1 MNPRRLYRS
10 VDDRILA
17 GVAGGVAAYFDVDPV
32 IVRIIWFLS
41 IFFSGSLTFW
51 AYIVMIFVVP
61 LEPSEWPAPS
71 PWAPGGGPAG
81 YAAAYTPP
89 TTTGP
94 ADAGTTPPA
103 DAAAGDTATG
113 DPAAAPADAAAGQ
126 GGPAPAPGMPPAG
139 APAPGWGWGYDWR
152 TQRQQERWQRR
163 AQRWQQ
169 RAERHEYHSYGG
181 PSLVFGLLLILVGGM
196 LAWHQVDP
204 NFDLN
209 ITWPVVVIAFGAI
222 LVVSSLRFREK

>member
-41 IFFSGSLTFW
+41 IFFTGSLTFW

-61 LEPSEWPAPS
+61 LEPSEWPAQS
-71 PWAPGGGPAG
+71 PWAPGGAPAG

-89 TTTGP
+89 TTTAPAGEAGAAP
-94 ADAGTTPPA
+94 TADAQ
-103 DAAAGDTATG
+103 AAGGAAPDATG
-113 DPAAAPADAAAGQ
+113 APAT
-126 GGPAPAPGMPPAG
+126 GPAPTPGMPPAG

-163 AQRWQQ
+163 AERWQQ
-169 RAERHEYHSYGG
+169 RAERHEYRSYGG

-209 ITWPVVVIAFGAI
+209 ITWPVAVIAFGAL
-222 LVVSSLRFREK
+222 LVVSSLRFRGK

>member
-10 VDDRILA
+10 ADDRILA

-41 IFFSGSLTFW
+41 IFFTGSLTFW

-61 LEPSEWPAPS
+61 LEPSEWPAQS

-94 ADAGTTPPA
+94 ADAG
-103 DAAAGDTATG
+103 AT
-113 DPAAAPADAAAGQ
+113 APADAAAGAQ
-126 GGPAPAPGMPPAG
+126 TGGPAAPSDPTAGSGHAPGTPPTG
-139 APAPGWGWGYDWR
+139 APAAGWGWGYDWR
-152 TQRQQERWQRR
+152 TQRRQERWQRR
-163 AQRWQQ
+163 AERWQQ
-169 RAERHEYHSYGG
+169 RAERHEYRSYGG

-209 ITWPVVVIAFGAI
+209 ITWPVVVIAFGAL
-222 LVVSSLRFREK
+222 LVVSSLRFRDK